1 MVSESNKRIAKNTV
15 LLYVRTL
22 FSQLLALYT
31 SRKILEIIGVEDF
44 GIYNVVGGVVVM
56 LTFLNGSMAVATQR
70 FLTIELG
77 KNDMHAY
84 NKTFSMACIIHIA
97 MALLV
102 LVAAETLGLWFLN
115 TYLNIPS
122 ERMFAANW
130 VYQTS
135 ILSVMLGI
143 VQTPY
148 NASLMA
154 HERMG
159 VYAYVGMGESILR
172 LLIVF
177 LLLMITY
184 DRLISYAFLLLGVQL
199 ISALIYRIYCIRH
212 FEECKFRWVWDK
224 NLFRAMLGFT
234 GWNLFGT
241 IAWILK
247 DQGNNMLMNI
257 FGGPLINAARG
268 VSYQVSNAVQN
279 LVNGFGTAVNPQL
292 TKNYASEDKE
302 GLYRLMFSSS
312 RISFYLLLLVA
323 LPVMIEIPYL
333 LHLWLVEV
341 PEYTVL
347 FTRIILLEALFN
359 TLSGPLI
366 TSLLA
371 TGNIKWY
378 QIVVGCI
385 MLLNVP
391 VSYLLLKLG
400 FSIETPLIVSLVII
414 WVSIGARLWFC
425 KYQLSMNI
433 PTYLHEVV
441 KPVVVVFILSS
452 IFPLF
457 VYKTMEYGFIRLI
470 VTFIISV
477 LSVSICVYF
486 LGMSK
491 GEQSFLQAFVR
502 NHIGRFRK

>member
-1 MVSESNKRIAKNTV
+1 MVSENNKRIAKNTM

-56 LTFLNGSMAVATQR
+56 LTFLNGSMGVATQR
-70 FLTIELG
+70 YLTIELG

-97 MALLV
+97 MALLIF
-102 LVAAETLGLWFLN
+102 VAAETLGLWFLN

-122 ERMFAANW
+122 ERMFAANCI
-130 VYQTS
+130 YQAS
-135 ILSVMLGI
+135 IFVVMLGV

-177 LLLMITY
+177 LLLVISY
-184 DRLISYAFLLLGVQL
+184 DRLITYAFLLLGVQL
-199 ISALIYRIYCIRH
+199 ISALIYRIYCIHH
-212 FEECKFRWVWDK
+212 FEECKFHWIWDK
-224 NLFRAMLGFT
+224 TLFRSMLGFT

-268 VSYQVSNAVQN
+268 ISYQVSSAVQN
-279 LVNGFGTAVNPQL
+279 LVSGFGTAVNPQL
-292 TKNYASEDKE
+292 TKYYASEDKD
-302 GLYRLMFSSS
+302 GLHRLMFSSS
-312 RISFYLLLLVA
+312 RISFFLLLLIA
-323 LPVMIEIPYL
+323 LPVMIEVPYL

-341 PEYTVL
+341 PAYTVL

-359 TLSGPLI
+359 TLSGTLI
-366 TSLLA
+366 TCLLA
-371 TGNIKWY
+371 TGILKWY
-378 QIVVGCI
+378 QIVVGSI
-385 MLLNVP
+385 MLLNIP
-391 VSYLLLKLG
+391 ISYLLLKLG

-414 WVSIGARLWFC
+414 LISTGVRLWFG
-425 KYQLSMNI
+425 KFQLSINI
-433 PTYLHEVV
+433 LAYVREVV
-441 KPVVVVFILSS
+441 KPVMIVLVLSP

-457 VYKTMEYGFIRLI
+457 VYKTMECGFLRLI
-470 VTFIISV
+470 VIFIISV
-477 LSVSICVYF
+477 LSVALCVYF

-491 GEQSFLQAFVR
+491 GEQSFLHAFVR
-502 NHIGRFRK
+502 NHMGGCRK

>member
-1 MVSESNKRIAKNTV
+1 MVSENNKRIAKNTM

-56 LTFLNGSMAVATQR
+56 LTFLNGSMGVATQR
-70 FLTIELG
+70 YLTIELG
-77 KNDMHAY
+77 KNDMLAY
-84 NKTFSMACIIHIA
+84 NKIFSMACIIHIV
-97 MALLV
+97 MALLIF
-102 LVAAETLGLWFLN
+102 VAAETLGLWFLN
-115 TYLNIPS
+115 AYLNIPS
-122 ERMFAANW
+122 ERMFAANCI
-130 VYQTS
+130 YQAS
-135 ILSVMLGI
+135 VLVVMLGI

-154 HERMG
+154 HERMS
-159 VYAYVGMGESILR
+159 VYAYVGMGESVLR

-177 LLLMITY
+177 LLLVINY
-184 DRLISYAFLLLGVQL
+184 DRLITYAFLLLGVQL
-199 ISALIYRIYCIRH
+199 ISALIYRRYCIHH
-212 FEECKFRWVWDK
+212 FEECKFHWLWDK
-224 NLFRAMLGFT
+224 TLFRSMLGFT

-292 TKNYASEDKE
+292 TKNYASEDKK
-302 GLYRLMFSSS
+302 GLYKLIFFSS
-312 RISFYLLLLVA
+312 RISFFLLLLIA

-341 PEYTVL
+341 PEYTIL

-378 QIVVGCI
+378 QIIVGSI

-400 FSIETPLIVSLVII
+400 FSIETPLIVSFVII
-414 WVSIGARLWFC
+414 LVSIVARLWFC
-425 KYQLSMNI
+425 KYQLLMNI
-433 PTYLHEVV
+433 PAYLREVV
-441 KPVVVVFILSS
+441 KPVIIVLVLSS
-452 IFPLF
+452 IFPLSI
-457 VYKTMEYGFIRLI
+457 YETMEYGFIRLI
-470 VTFIISV
+470 VTLVISV
-477 LSVSICVYF
+477 LSVSFCVYF
-486 LGMSK
+486 WGMSK
-491 GEQSFLQAFVR
+491 KELSFLQAFVKKYMR
-502 NHIGRFRK
+502 CFRI

>member
-1 MVSESNKRIAKNTV
+1 MVSENNKRIAKNTM

-56 LTFLNGSMAVATQR
+56 LTFLNGSMGVATQR
-70 FLTIELG
+70 YLTIELG
-77 KNDMHAY
+77 KNDMLAY
-84 NKTFSMACIIHIA
+84 NKIFSMACIIHIV
-97 MALLV
+97 MALLIF
-102 LVAAETLGLWFLN
+102 VAAETLGLWFLN
-115 TYLNIPS
+115 AYLNIPS
-122 ERMFAANW
+122 ERMFAANCI
-130 VYQTS
+130 YQAS
-135 ILSVMLGI
+135 ILVVLLGI

-154 HERMG
+154 HERMS
-159 VYAYVGMGESILR
+159 VYAYVGMGESVLR

-177 LLLMITY
+177 LLLVISY
-184 DRLISYAFLLLGVQL
+184 DRLITYAFLLLGVQL
-199 ISALIYRIYCIRH
+199 ISALIYRIYCIHH
-212 FEECKFRWVWDK
+212 FEECKFHWVWDK
-224 NLFRAMLGFT
+224 TLFRSMLGFT

-268 VSYQVSNAVQN
+268 VSYQVSSAVQN

-292 TKNYASEDKE
+292 TKSYASEDKK
-302 GLYRLMFSSS
+302 GLHQLMFSSS
-312 RISFYLLLLVA
+312 RISFFLLLLIA

-341 PEYTVL
+341 PAYTVL

-359 TLSGPLI
+359 TLSGTLI
-366 TSLLA
+366 TCLLA
-371 TGNIKWY
+371 TGIIKWY
-378 QIVVGCI
+378 QIVVGSI
-385 MLLNVP
+385 MLLNIP
-391 VSYLLLKLG
+391 ISYLLLKLG

-414 WVSIGARLWFC
+414 LISTGVRLWFG
-425 KYQLSMNI
+425 KFQLSINI
-433 PTYLHEVV
+433 LAYVREVV
-441 KPVVVVFILSS
+441 KPVMIVLVLSP

-457 VYKTMEYGFIRLI
+457 VYKTMECGFLRLI
-470 VTFIISV
+470 VIFIISV
-477 LSVSICVYF
+477 LSVALCVYF

-491 GEQSFLQAFVR
+491 GEQSFLHAFVR
-502 NHIGRFRK
+502 NHMGGCRK

>member
-1 MVSESNKRIAKNTV
+1 MVSENNKRIAKNTM

-56 LTFLNGSMAVATQR
+56 LTFLNGSMGVATQR
-70 FLTIELG
+70 YLTIELG
-77 KNDMHAY
+77 KNDMLAY
-84 NKTFSMACIIHIA
+84 NKIFSMACIIHIV
-97 MALLV
+97 MALLIF
-102 LVAAETLGLWFLN
+102 VAAETLGLWFLN
-115 TYLNIPS
+115 AYLNIPS
-122 ERMFAANW
+122 ERMFAANCI
-130 VYQTS
+130 YQAS
-135 ILSVMLGI
+135 ILVVLLGI

-177 LLLMITY
+177 LLLVISY
-184 DRLISYAFLLLGVQL
+184 DRLIAYAFLLLVVQL
-199 ISALIYRIYCIRH
+199 ISALIYRIYCIHH
-212 FEECKFRWVWDK
+212 FEECKFHWIWDK
-224 NLFRAMLGFT
+224 TLFRSMLGFT

-292 TKNYASEDKE
+292 TKSYASEDKK
-302 GLYRLMFSSS
+302 GLHKLMFSSS
-312 RISFYLLLLVA
+312 RISFFLLLLIA

-341 PEYTVL
+341 PAYTVL

-378 QIVVGCI
+378 QIIVGSV

-400 FSIETPLIVSLVII
+400 FSIEIPLIVSLVII
-414 WVSIGARLWFC
+414 LLSIGARLWFC
-425 KYQLSMNI
+425 KYLLSMTI
-433 PTYLHEVV
+433 LAYFREVV
-441 KPVVVVFILSS
+441 KPVMIVFVLSS
-452 IFPLF
+452 IFPIF
-457 VYKTMEYGFIRLI
+457 VYETMECGFLRLI

-477 LSVSICVYF
+477 LSVSLCVYF

-491 GEQSFLQAFVR
+491 GEQSFLHAFVR
-502 NHIGRFRK
+502 NHIVGCRK

>member
-1 MVSESNKRIAKNTV
+1 MVSENNKRIAKNTM

-44 GIYNVVGGVVVM
+44 GIYNVVGGIVVM
-56 LTFLNGSMAVATQR
+56 LTFLNGSMGVATQR
-70 FLTIELG
+70 YLTIELG
-77 KNDMHAY
+77 KNDMSAY
-84 NKTFSMACIIHIA
+84 NKIFSMACIIHVV
-97 MALLV
+97 MSLLIF
-102 LVAAETLGLWFLN
+102 VAAETLGLWFLN

-130 VYQTS
+130 VYQAS

-177 LLLMITY
+177 LLLVISY
-184 DRLISYAFLLLGVQL
+184 DRLIVYAFLLLGVQL
-199 ISALIYRIYCIRH
+199 ISALIYRIYCIHH
-212 FEECKFRWVWDK
+212 FEECKFHWIWDK
-224 NLFRAMLGFT
+224 TLFRSMLGFT

-279 LVNGFGTAVNPQL
+279 LVNGFGIAVNPQL
-292 TKNYASEDKE
+292 TKSYASEDKKE
-302 GLYRLMFSSS
+302 LYKLMFSSS
-312 RISFYLLLLVA
+312 RISFFLLLLIA

-341 PEYTVL
+341 PAYTVL

-371 TGNIKWY
+371 TGCIKWY
-378 QIVVGCI
+378 QIVVGSI

-391 VSYLLLKLG
+391 VSYLLLRQG

-414 WVSIGARLWFC
+414 ILSIGARLWFC
-425 KYQLSMNI
+425 KHLLTMKFL
-433 PTYLHEVV
+433 TYLREVV
-441 KPVVVVFILSS
+441 KPVMIVFVLSP

-457 VYKTMEYGFIRLI
+457 VYKTMECGFLRLI
-470 VTFIISV
+470 VTLIISV
-477 LSVSICVYF
+477 LSVSLCVYF
-486 LGMSK
+486 WGMSK
-491 GEQSFLQAFVR
+491 GEQSFLHAFVR
-502 NHIGRFRK
+502 NHIGGCRK

>member
-70 FLTIELG
+70 YLTIELG
-77 KNDMHAY
+77 KNDMNAY
-84 NKTFSMACIIHIA
+84 NKIFSMACIIHLV
-97 MALLV
+97 MALLI

-115 TYLNIPS
+115 TYLNIPL

-130 VYQTS
+130 VYQAS
-135 ILSVMLGI
+135 ILMVMLGV

-159 VYAYVGMGESILR
+159 VYAYVGMGVSVFR

-177 LLLMITY
+177 LLLAVTY
-184 DRLISYAFLLLGVQL
+184 DRLIVYAFLLFLVQL
-199 ISALIYRIYCIRH
+199 ISAWIYKRYCTLH
-212 FEECKFRWVWDK
+212 YKECKFHWIWDK
-224 NLFRAMLGFT
+224 ELFRSMLGFT

-247 DQGNNMLMNI
+247 DQGSNMLMNI
-257 FGGPLINAARG
+257 FGGPLINAARS

-279 LVNGFGTAVNPQL
+279 LVNGFNTAVNPQL

-302 GLYRLMFSSS
+302 DLYRLMFSSS
-312 RISFYLLLLVA
+312 RISFYLLLLIA

-333 LHLWLVEV
+333 LHLWLVEI
-341 PEYTVL
+341 PEYTIL
-347 FTRIILLEALFN
+347 FTRIILLEALLN
-359 TLSGPLI
+359 TLSGTLV

-378 QIVVGCI
+378 QIIVGSI

-391 VSYLLLKLG
+391 ISYLLLKLG
-400 FSIETPLIVSLVII
+400 FSIETPLIVSLAII
-414 WVSIGARLWFC
+414 LISISVRLWFC
-425 KYQLSMNI
+425 NHQLSMNI
-433 PTYLHEVV
+433 PAYLHQVI
-441 KPVVVVFILSS
+441 KPIIIVSTLSS

-457 VYKTMEYGFIRLI
+457 FFEIMECSFIRLI
-470 VTFIISV
+470 VIFVISTLFVFISV
-477 LSVSICVYF
+477 YF
-486 LGMSK
+486 WGISQDERL
-491 GEQSFLQAFVR
+491 FLYAFIKKYVES
-502 NHIGRFRK
+502 FRK

>member
-1 MVSESNKRIAKNTV
+1 MVSENNKRIAKNTM

-56 LTFLNGSMAVATQR
+56 LTFLNGSMGVATQR
-70 FLTIELG
+70 YLTIELG
-77 KNDMHAY
+77 KNDMLAY
-84 NKTFSMACIIHIA
+84 NKIFSMACIIHIV
-97 MALLV
+97 MALLIF
-102 LVAAETLGLWFLN
+102 VAAETLGLWFLN
-115 TYLNIPS
+115 AYLNIPS
-122 ERMFAANW
+122 ERMFAANCI
-130 VYQTS
+130 YQAS
-135 ILSVMLGI
+135 ILVVLLGI

-177 LLLMITY
+177 LLLVISY
-184 DRLISYAFLLLGVQL
+184 DRLITYAFLLLGVQL
-199 ISALIYRIYCIRH
+199 ISALIYRIYCIHH
-212 FEECKFRWVWDK
+212 FEECKFHWIWDK
-224 NLFRAMLGFT
+224 TLFRSMLGFT

-292 TKNYASEDKE
+292 TKSYASEDKK
-302 GLYRLMFSSS
+302 GLHKLMFSST
-312 RISFYLLLLVA
+312 RISFFLLLLIA

-341 PEYTVL
+341 PAYTVL

-378 QIVVGCI
+378 QIIVGSI

-414 WVSIGARLWFC
+414 ILSIGARLWFC
-425 KYQLSMNI
+425 KYLLSMKI
-433 PTYLHEVV
+433 LAYLREVV
-441 KPVVVVFILSS
+441 KPVMIVLVLSP

-457 VYKTMEYGFIRLI
+457 VYETMECGFLRLI
-470 VTFIISV
+470 VTLIISV
-477 LSVSICVYF
+477 LSVSLCVYF

-491 GEQSFLQAFVR
+491 GEQSFLHAFVR
-502 NHIGRFRK
+502 NHIGYCRK

>member
-1 MVSESNKRIAKNTV
+1 MVSENNKRIAKNTM

-56 LTFLNGSMAVATQR
+56 LTFLNGSMGVATQR
-70 FLTIELG
+70 YLTIELG
-77 KNDMHAY
+77 KNDMLAY
-84 NKTFSMACIIHIA
+84 NKIFSMACIIHIV
-97 MALLV
+97 MALLIF
-102 LVAAETLGLWFLN
+102 VAAETLGLWFLN
-115 TYLNIPS
+115 AYLNIPS
-122 ERMFAANW
+122 ERMFAANCI
-130 VYQTS
+130 YQAS
-135 ILSVMLGI
+135 ILVVLLGI

-154 HERMG
+154 HERMS

-177 LLLMITY
+177 LLLVISY
-184 DRLISYAFLLLGVQL
+184 DRLITYAFLLLGVQL
-199 ISALIYRIYCIRH
+199 ISALIYRIYCIHH
-212 FEECKFRWVWDK
+212 FEECKFHWLWDK
-224 NLFRAMLGFT
+224 TLFRSMLGFT

-268 VSYQVSNAVQN
+268 ISYQVSSAVQN
-279 LVNGFGTAVNPQL
+279 LVSGFGTAVNPQL
-292 TKNYASEDKE
+292 TKYYASEDKD
-302 GLYRLMFSSS
+302 GLHRLMFSSS
-312 RISFYLLLLVA
+312 RISFFLLLLIA
-323 LPVMIEIPYL
+323 LPVMIEVPYL

-341 PEYTVL
+341 PAYTVL

-359 TLSGPLI
+359 TLSGTLI
-366 TSLLA
+366 TCLLA
-371 TGNIKWY
+371 TGIIKWY
-378 QIVVGCI
+378 QIVVGSI
-385 MLLNVP
+385 MLLNIP
-391 VSYLLLKLG
+391 ISYLLLKLG

-414 WVSIGARLWFC
+414 LISTGVRLWFG
-425 KYQLSMNI
+425 KFQLSINI
-433 PTYLHEVV
+433 LAYVREVV
-441 KPVVVVFILSS
+441 KPVMIVFVLSS
-452 IFPLF
+452 IFPMF
-457 VYKTMEYGFIRLI
+457 VYETMECGFLRLI

-477 LSVSICVYF
+477 LSVSLCVYF

-491 GEQSFLQAFVR
+491 GEQFFLHAFVR
-502 NHIGRFRK
+502 NHIGGCRK

>member
-1 MVSESNKRIAKNTV
+1 MVSENNKRIAKNTV

-70 FLTIELG
+70 YLTIELG
-77 KNDMHAY
+77 KNDMNAY
-84 NKTFSMACIIHIA
+84 NKTFSMACIIHLV
-97 MALLV
+97 MALLIF
-102 LVAAETLGLWFLN
+102 VAAETLGLWFVN
-115 TYLNIPS
+115 TYLNIPL

-130 VYQTS
+130 VYQAS
-135 ILSVMLGI
+135 ILMVLLGV

-154 HERMG
+154 HEQMG
-159 VYAYVGMGESILR
+159 VYAYVGMGESVFR

-177 LLLMITY
+177 LLLAVTY
-184 DRLISYAFLLLGVQL
+184 DRLIIYAFLLFCVQL
-199 ISALIYRIYCIRH
+199 ISAWIYRRYCTLH
-212 FEECKFRWVWDK
+212 YEECKFHWVWDK
-224 NLFRAMLGFT
+224 RLFHSMLGFT

-247 DQGNNMLMNI
+247 DQGSNMLMNI

-279 LVNGFGTAVNPQL
+279 LVNGFNTAVNPQL
-292 TKNYASEDKE
+292 TKNYASEDKKD
-302 GLYRLMFSSS
+302 LYKLMFSSS
-312 RISFYLLLLVA
+312 RISFYLLLLIA
-323 LPVMIEIPYL
+323 LPVMIEVPYL

-341 PEYTVL
+341 PEYTIL
-347 FTRIILLEALFN
+347 FTRIILLEALLN
-359 TLSGPLI
+359 TLSGTLV

-378 QIVVGCI
+378 QIIVGSI

-414 WVSIGARLWFC
+414 LVSIGARLWFC
-425 KYQLSMNI
+425 KYQLLMNI
-433 PTYLHEVV
+433 SSYLHEVV
-441 KPVVVVFILSS
+441 KPVMLVFILSS
-452 IFPLF
+452 ICPLF
-457 VYKTMEYGFIRLI
+457 ICETMEYGFKRLI
-470 VTFIISV
+470 VTLVISV
-477 LSVSICVYF
+477 LSVSACVYF
-486 LGMSK
+486 WGMSK
-491 GEQSFLQAFVR
+491 DEQSFLHAFVK
-502 NHIGRFRK
+502 NHIARFRK

>member
-56 LTFLNGSMAVATQR
+56 LTFLNGSMGVATQR
-70 FLTIELG
+70 YLTIELG

-97 MALLV
+97 MALLIF
-102 LVAAETLGLWFLN
+102 VAAETLGFWFLN

-130 VYQTS
+130 VYQAS
-135 ILSVMLGI
+135 ILAVMLGI

-177 LLLMITY
+177 LLLIITY

-224 NLFRAMLGFT
+224 NLFRSMLGFT

-257 FGGPLINAARG
+257 FGGPMINAARG

-292 TKNYASEDKE
+292 IKNYASEDKK
-302 GLYRLMFSSS
+302 GLYKLMFSSS
-312 RISFYLLLLVA
+312 RISFFLLLLIA

-341 PEYTVL
+341 PEYTIL

-378 QIVVGCI
+378 QIVVGSI

-414 WVSIGARLWFC
+414 LVSIGARFWFC
-425 KYQLSMNI
+425 KYQLLMNI
-433 PTYLHEVV
+433 PAYLREVV
-441 KPVVVVFILSS
+441 KPVMIVLVLSS

-457 VYKTMEYGFIRLI
+457 IYETMEYGFIRLI
-470 VTFIISV
+470 VTLVMSV
-477 LSVSICVYF
+477 LSVSACVYF

-491 GEQSFLQAFVR
+491 DEQYFLHTFVK
-502 NHIGRFRK
+502 NHIGRFRV